1 MTDKP
6 NDSIETL
13 VWTTAK
19 ASELLS
25 KVILA
30 LSNETNETYSF
41 VTQTGDLEC
50 PLGLVTRASLGI
62 SIGVRVDEQFGKLG
76 CCSFREVLSG
86 KVVDMNDPETFQ
98 KAASEIA
105 ALVDETCR
113 SKKAE
118 RIEFEIHVPNA
129 DPYLASPI
137 GTIVAYKEIE

>member
-30 LSNETNETYSF
+30 LSNETSETYSF
-41 VTQTGDLEC
+41 VTQVGSFDEGSM
-50 PLGLVTRASLGI
+50 GLLSQTSLGV
-62 SIGVRVDEQFGKLG
+62 SAAEQFEKHVR
-76 CCSFREVLSG
+76 SFFLEIFHGRLVDLS
-86 KVVDMNDPETFQ
+86 
-98 KAASEIA
+98 SEEAVERAVNGIA
-105 ALVDETCR
+105 ALVNETCR

-118 RIEFEIHVPNA
+118 RITYEIHVPNA

-137 GTIVAYKEIE
+137 GTILAYKEIE